1 MKSGSGA
8 IFDNGTQ
15 EPFSPLS
22 LSKKSTIA
30 NHATQQELHVH
41 QREMRREVVQV
52 LNIIL
57 LDIDFAAGEKKQSR
71 EVWSCKKEECNIGEQ
86 LPAKTFILP

>member
-57 LDIDFAAGEKKQSR
+57 LDIDFAAGDKKFD
-71 EVWSCKKEECNIGEQ
+71 
-86 LPAKTFILP
+86 PAKRRNVTLVSSYQQKPSFYLRN

>member
-8 IFDNGTQ
+8 IFDNGTK
-15 EPFSPLS
+15 EPFSPL
-22 LSKKSTIA
+22 A

-57 LDIDFAAGEKKQSR
+57 LDIDFAAGGKNNPGKFD
-71 EVWSCKKEECNIGEQ
+71 
-86 LPAKTFILP
+86 PAKRRNVTLVSSYQQKPS